1 VTQKLRTPGRSTR
14 GLRENE
20 QVQTSEQS
28 IAANVRGRR
37 GLVRALRSETGMRL
51 RASSILTLSSAGLII
66 AAWACS
72 QSSAAPSGVSAE
84 AQAQAATIF
93 SERCAK
99 CHGLRGKGDGP
110 LAHTLKPRP
119 RDFTDTTWHLAV
131 SDRVLDK
138 IIQQGGA
145 AVGKSAAMP
154 ANPDLGDKPEI
165 VIALRQHLR
174 MLAGSE

>member
-1 VTQKLRTPGRSTR
+1 MCLAKQAGMTL
-14 GLRENE
+14 
-20 QVQTSEQS
+20 
-28 IAANVRGRR
+28 
-37 GLVRALRSETGMRL
+37 LRSRL
-51 RASSILTLSSAGLII
+51 RPSSILTLVAACVVSAWG
-66 AAWACS
+66 CS
-72 QSSAAPSGVSAE
+72 GSSAAPSGVSAH
-84 AQAQAATIF
+84 AQAEAAKLF

-99 CHGLRGKGDGP
+99 CHGSRGKGDGP

-131 SDRVLDK
+131 SDRVLDT
-138 IIQQGGA
+138 IIQKGGA

-165 VIALRQHLR
+165 VVALRQHLR